1 MTKQNILGAMKFI
14 ALVLVMLCVSIMFV
28 ACGKDDGKGNKDAK
42 EQAQMREV
50 FNSAIDKTLNYD
62 GSYKVVKVQKQMG
75 KYDDEDGNPKT
86 RLVTDSD
93 TMTLDARNNQYAH
106 TEDDDA
112 DNVIDEATYVTKSG
126 ENPVMYGFE
135 KALRE
140 DGVDYRYTTK
150 VSADHASTV
159 YSFAEFLSDE
169 GLGALLYGAK
179 NADRIDVMFMSMGM
193 FETLVDEN
201 AKSEIKFVN
210 NNGNY
215 TMTFDYNG
223 LLLGSSSSENNVIQ
237 KEYSSAKIKIIVEY
251 TANEVTKYSMENNM
265 TYTTSVW
272 GEKTSEET
280 DYVYSEYSFSKSFDE
295 SLMPQSFAEYPAY
308 EDAGYISSTIRFNCG
323 GDYADTD
330 LATGDSIKGAY
341 DSLSASIGLNIK
353 EGLTTDGKWYSD
365 QECTKEVNIETATM
379 PSYGYDLY
387 AKIVPKADY
396 AMVLTKMVEKNG
408 LFDMGENYISIDTK
422 KSTICDLGADYDEL
436 VTEMG
441 KDSFKIYVDGSEIT
455 GSTFPV
461 KAGETYT
468 MICEIDYPFISKFT
482 VATKEQNAM
491 FKKVISSL
499 DYIKSGK
506 TSYTID
512 YIYPNDT
519 ETVSTTRGTFD
530 KDSLRVISTET
541 IKNTWG
547 NTSTYKKQAEKVG
560 DNYNIYTKS
569 NNDDDFEK
577 DTETVD
583 EFEGIETV
591 IDELPDSSRMFTLS
605 SFIKEFAIDNGLST
619 YIGGYTGHEIV
630 TTNDTLKITINYTL
644 GSIIFEYK
652 FSGDRLVSITQSTT
666 VKNEYM
672 TKTTTIKTNIAYTY
686 DSAMWEDVSHLNTTV
701 EGGESA

>member
-28 ACGKDDGKGNKDAK
+28 ACGKGDSKDNKDAK

-62 GSYKVVKVQKQMG
+62 GSYKVVKVQKQIE

-86 RLVTDSD
+86 KLVIDRD
-93 TMTLDARNNQYAH
+93 TMTLDASNNQYAH

-112 DNVIDEATYVTKSG
+112 DGVIDEATYVAKSG
-126 ENPVMYGFE
+126 ENPVMYDFE

-150 VSADHASTV
+150 VSTDHASKE

-169 GLGALLYGAK
+169 GLWALLKGAK
-179 NADRIDVMFMSMGM
+179 YADRIDVMFMAMGM

-201 AKSEIKFVN
+201 AESEIKFAN
-210 NNGNY
+210 NNGKY

-223 LLLGSSSSENNVIQ
+223 LLLGTSSSENNVIQ
-237 KEYSSAKIKIIVEY
+237 KEYSNAKIKIIVEY
-251 TANEVTKYSMENNM
+251 TANEVTKFSMENNM

-280 DYVYSEYSFSKSFDE
+280 DYAYSKYCFSKSFDE
-295 SLMPQSFAEYPAY
+295 SLMPQSFEEYPVY
-308 EDAGYISSTIRFNCG
+308 EDAGYISSKIRFNYG
-323 GDYADTD
+323 GGFASMK

-341 DSLSASIGLNIK
+341 NSLSASIGLNIK

-365 QECTKEVNIETATM
+365 QECTKEVNIETAIM
-379 PSYGYDLY
+379 PSYDYDLY
-387 AKIVPKADY
+387 AKILPKADY
-396 AMVLTKMVEKNG
+396 AMVLTRMVEKNG

-422 KSTICDLGADYDEL
+422 KSTVCDMGADYDEL
-436 VTEMG
+436 VTEIG
-441 KDSFKIYVDGSEIT
+441 KDSFKIYVNGSEIT

-468 MICEIDYPFISKFT
+468 MVCEIDYPFISKFT
-482 VATKEQNAM
+482 VASKEQNAM
-491 FKKVISSL
+491 FQKVISSL

-512 YIYPNDT
+512 YIYPFDT

-530 KDSLRVISTET
+530 KDSLRMISTET
-541 IKNTWG
+541 TKNTSG
-547 NTSTYKKQAEKVG
+547 NTTNYKKQAEKVG
-560 DNYNIYTKS
+560 DIYNIYTKS
-569 NNDDDFEK
+569 NNDDEFEK
-577 DTETVD
+577 STETAN
-583 EFEGIETV
+583 EFEGLDTG

-644 GSIIFEYK
+644 GSIVFEYK
-652 FSGDRLVSITQSTT
+652 FSGDRLVSITHSTT
-666 VKNEYM
+666 IKNEYM
-672 TKTTTIKTNIAYTY
+672 TKITTIKTNIAYTY
-686 DSAMWEDVSHLNTTV
+686 DSTMWEDVSHLNTTV